1 MKGFRFGIRR
11 QLSAVVLAIVL
22 ATILALSTGLYT
34 YYARSMEQQAYA
46 AMQTGVDQLS
56 YNVSFYFD
64 GLSNLLLSS
73 MSNSTLLNALDQPA
87 ATDLELLEKRRNVE
101 DYLSDMMVTPRK
113 DILSVYIIAPEE
125 IYRGGKYPAT
135 VDRTVDP
142 SAYAWYQQ
150 ALSTGKLVV
159 VPAHLEQ
166 MIQDPQY
173 TVFSLVHVIYSPYT
187 GRRIGVIKADA
198 NSSGLESICR
208 RLDCGARGG
217 VLLLDSDGSVILS
230 TFPGGTDVSP
240 FLQETAAGSDHIAEI
255 AGNPYICGSAA
266 IEDFGWKLLSFRSTE
281 AYDAVRRQQLLLTLA
296 IAAVCSAGAVIAV
309 LLFSGHFV
317 RPLLQIVGLMK
328 SAENGDMQVSFSD
341 PRRDEIGYLGTSFN
355 RMLRRIDAAN
365 RSNLELT
372 RQIYAAKELQNLA
385 ELHAL
390 QAQIKPHFLCN
401 ALNMVSLQV
410 QTDQPQEAVS
420 NINRLSHL
428 MRGLTNV
435 DRYVPLRREL
445 SFVEDY
451 LGIQSARFGARLH
464 FVIAVDPQYLE
475 CLLPALTLQPIV
487 ENSIIHGCEK
497 QAGQTTVTIQS
508 RAGENGC
515 FYVEIADTGCGMSG
529 EALAQLRQ
537 KLESLQSTEPSG
549 SVGLMNVQHRL
560 QLYYGKEYGLKIDS
574 AAGVG
579 TTVSLKLPV
588 AKSGVLPE
596 DKV

>member
-11 QLSAVVLAIVL
+11 QLSVVVLAIVL
-22 ATILALSTGLYT
+22 ATIFALSTGLYT
-34 YYARSMEQQAYA
+34 YYARSMEQQAYTG
-46 AMQTGVDQLS
+46 MQASVDQLS

-73 MSNSTLLNALDQPA
+73 MSNSTLLNALDQTA
-87 ATDLELLEKRRNVE
+87 STDLEHLEKRRSVE

-135 VDRTVDP
+135 VDRSVDP
-142 SAYAWYQQ
+142 SAYLWYQQ
-150 ALSTGKLVV
+150 ALSTGSLIV

-166 MIQDPQY
+166 MIQNPQY

-208 RLDCGARGG
+208 RLDCGKSGG

-230 TFPGGTDVSP
+230 TFPQGTDVTP
-240 FLQETAAGSDHIAEI
+240 FLGGAAAGSDHIAEI
-255 AGNPYICGSAA
+255 AGSPYICGSAA
-266 IEDFGWKLLSFRSTE
+266 IEDYGWKLLSFRSTE
-281 AYDAVRRQQLLLTLA
+281 AYDAMRRQQLLLTLG
-296 IAAVCSAGAVIAV
+296 IAAACSAGAVIAV

-317 RPLLQIVGLMK
+317 HPLLQIVGLMK
-328 SAENGDMQVSFSD
+328 SAEDGDMQVSFSE
-341 PRRDEIGYLGTSFN
+341 PRKDEIGYLGTSFN

-365 RSNLELT
+365 HSNLELT

-420 NINRLSHL
+420 NINRLSRL

-435 DRYVPLRREL
+435 DRYVPLQSEL
-445 SFVEDY
+445 DFVEDY
-451 LGIQSARFGARLH
+451 LGIQSARFGARLR

-497 QAGQTTVTIQS
+497 QVGQTTVTIQS

-515 FYVEIADTGCGMSG
+515 FYMDIIDTGRGMPAG
-529 EALAQLRQ
+529 ALAQLRQ
-537 KLESLQSTEPSG
+537 KLTDSPCAEPSE
-549 SVGLMNVQHRL
+549 SVGLLNVQHRL
-560 QLYYGKEYGLKIDS
+560 QLYYGKEYGLTIDS
-574 AAGVG
+574 TAGGG
-579 TTVSLKLPV
+579 TTVSLRLPV
-588 AKSGVLPE
+588 ARGSAQTE
-596 DKV
+596 DKA